1 MNSKR
6 IVITGIGIV
15 DPLGHSRDECYNN
28 LINDYNAIKPITK
41 IDFNNHTNL
50 KTFIAA
56 EVDSSKCISKDPY
69 FRKAPQYI
77 KQGLHVVEQALESA
91 GHPEE
96 LSKNAAV
103 VFSSLGTTGDTRIDF
118 SAAVL
123 ENKKRYNP
131 SSIMENLQ
139 DYFAGYIAIS
149 NKLTGIATSV
159 NSACATGIVGIDVAC
174 RLLDEHDFVIVGGS
188 DSMVDVTHMFT
199 FQCLQAL
206 SIDGSV
212 PFDINRNGFIMGEGA
227 GCLIIEN
234 EYRALQRGANI
245 IAYIDGVGLSN
256 DHYSSTSPDPE
267 GTGAELAMQRAMIKA
282 GQPNIDFV
290 SAHATGT
297 PAGDVAEYKAIRRLF
312 PDAPIFSSKGKIGH
326 TMAGSGVVE
335 LIHGINILENDIIPA
350 TYKLKDSIAPNDVNL
365 LTSNLNKKSK
375 SFIKNSFGFGGRC
388 ASIVISK

>member
-1 MNSKR
+1 MNNR

-15 DPLGHSRDECYNN
+15 DPLGYNRDECYSN
-28 LINDYNAIKPITK
+28 LINDYNPIKPVTK
-41 IDFNNHTNL
+41 IDFSKHTNL
-50 KTFIAA
+50 KPLVAA
-56 EVDSSKCISKDPY
+56 ETDSTKCVSKDPY
-69 FRKAPQYI
+69 FRKAPSYI

-123 ENKKRYNP
+123 ENKKRFNP
-131 SSIMENLQ
+131 SAILENLQ

-159 NSACATGIVGIDVAC
+159 NSACSTGIVGIDVAR
-174 RLLDEHDFVIVGGS
+174 RLLDNHDFVIVGGS

-206 SIDGSV
+206 TTDGSI
-212 PFDINRNGFIMGEGA
+212 PFDVNRNGFTMGEGA
-227 GCLIIEN
+227 GCLILET
-234 EYRALQRGANI
+234 EERAKQRGATI
-245 IAYIDGVGLSN
+245 IAYIDGIGLSN
-256 DHYSSTSPDPE
+256 DNFSPTSPDPE
-267 GTGAELAMQRAMIKA
+267 GTGAELAMKRAHEEA
-282 GQPNIDFV
+282 GSPTIDFV

-312 PDAPIFSSKGKIGH
+312 DAPIFSSKGKIGH
-326 TMAGSGVVE
+326 TMAGCGIIE
-335 LIHGINILENDIIPA
+335 LIHGINILEGGTIPA
-350 TYKLKDSIAPNDVNL
+350 TFNLSTSIAPEDVNL
-365 LTSNLNKKSK
+365 LTSNINKQSK
-375 SFIKNSFGFGGRC
+375 TFIKNSFGFGGRC